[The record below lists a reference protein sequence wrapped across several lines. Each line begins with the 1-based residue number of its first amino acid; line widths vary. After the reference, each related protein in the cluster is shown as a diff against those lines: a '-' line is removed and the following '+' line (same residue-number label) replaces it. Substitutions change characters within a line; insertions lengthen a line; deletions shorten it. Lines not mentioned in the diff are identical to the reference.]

1 MLSGDVIGV
10 LAVYAYVAVLLLVS
24 EKVLHR
30 YPLFSRKFLHIMV
43 GNVLFILPLFEHA
56 WVMSLVAAA
65 PFIPLTFLVSPY
77 SPLHVV
83 SGTSSAGHRLGLVY
97 YALSWTA
104 LAWVFFEQPVVI
116 AVGIVAMSYGDGLA
130 SLVGVRYGRRIYN
143 VSGDKKSVIGSCTML
158 VATIAVSGVAV
169 AYYHFLH
176 GAALPP
182 LWVLPLAGAVATLAE
197 AVTPRGLDNLAT
209 SLSAALLYYLAV

>member
-10 LAVYAYVAVLLLVS
+10 LAVYVYVAVLLLVS
-24 EKVLHR
+24 EKVLR
-30 YPLFSRKFLHIMV
+30 GYPLFSRKFLHIMV

-65 PFIPLTFLVSPY
+65 PFILLTFLVSPY
-77 SPLHVV
+77 SPLHIV
-83 SGTSSAGHRLGLVY
+83 SGTSSAGHGLGLVY

-130 SLVGVRYGRRIYN
+130 SLVGIKYGHRTYN
-143 VSGDKKSVIGSCTML
+143 ISGDRKSFIGSLTML
-158 VATIAVSGVAV
+158 AATIAVSGVAV
-169 AYYHFLH
+169 GYYHVWH
-176 GAALPP
+176 GA
-182 LWVLPLAGAVATLAE
+182 VLPQLYVLLVAGAAATLAE
-197 AVTPRGLDNLAT
+197 ALTPRGLDNLAT
-209 SLSAALLYYLAV
+209 SLSAALLYYFLV